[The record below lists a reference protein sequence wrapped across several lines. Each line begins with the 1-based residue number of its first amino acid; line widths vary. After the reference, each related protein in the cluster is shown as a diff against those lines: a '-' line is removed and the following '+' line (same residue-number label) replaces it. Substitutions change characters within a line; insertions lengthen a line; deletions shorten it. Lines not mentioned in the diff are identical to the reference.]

1 MTQEVVTRIK
11 LDTSSIPGSAAQ
23 ASRAIGA
30 IGQSAQVSVGQTR
43 NAMRQLPAQFTDIAT
58 QIAGGQNIGL
68 ILLQQGGQIRDAF
81 GSIGGALRGITS
93 LITPARLALG
103 GFAGVAG
110 ALGVAAF
117 QGAKESAALRDTLI
131 LTGNAAGLTE
141 GRLASLAERISGT
154 TGQTVGEVR
163 ELITTL
169 AASGRVSG
177 QVLESTAAAVARVAE
192 LSGRNASEVASRF
205 TGLLRD
211 PARAASAL
219 NEQYN
224 FLNEA
229 QARRIRQLADEGR
242 KVEAANLVNTALIAS
257 LDGQRRELDLLE
269 SAWDGAGKAAS
280 RFWEAL
286 KAIGRPDTAQQA
298 LEASRARLDILRTRL
313 ADTDPAAISRT
324 PDGPRNAQ
332 AQLRGLI
339 QAEELKLA
347 QLAERIRQ
355 ENTAADAAAAR
366 SANAGSVSSILTDRP
381 AGGSGRREAGNAI
394 GAAEE
399 QFQERISRWQ
409 EANQTAL
416 DRAEQAERDTLA
428 RRLEQQGTFLQTLTD
443 ANARASAEL
452 ITDDAARARALVD
465 LDRQQQQRRIEALF
479 EFGEKRKQAE
489 AEADRAR
496 ELALQQFAQ
505 RQEKEE
511 KKRFEKRAQ
520 NLQDLI
526 GGALTAGLQGR
537 FDDIGRQ
544 WELLIQQMVARAAA
558 ADLIALLFG
567 GEGGNLAGVFG
578 ALLDSF
584 GLPGRAG
591 GGSVSAGGAYLVG
604 EQGPEVL
611 VMGGRPGTV
620 VPNAMLASSS
630 GGGFAPVTHVHIDA
644 RTDAAQ
650 VAQVAGQAV
659 RTAQEGMW
667 QQLRARGFA

>member
-30 IGQSAQVSVGQTR
+30 IGQSAQVSAGQTR
-43 NAMRQLPAQFTDIAT
+43 NAIRQLPAQFTDIAT

-93 LITPARLALG
+93 IITPARLALG

-192 LSGRNASEVASRF
+192 LSGRNASEVAAQF

-229 QARRIRQLADEGR
+229 QARRIRQLTDEGR
-242 KVEAANLVNTALIAS
+242 KVEAANLVNTALITA
-257 LDGQRRELDLLE
+257 LDGQTRQLGYLE

-280 RFWEAL
+280 RFWDLL
-286 KAIGRPDTAQQA
+286 KSIGRPDTAQDA
-298 LEASRARLDILRTRL
+298 IEASRKQLAVLQQRL
-313 ADTDPAAISRT
+313 AREPE
-324 PDGPRNAQ
+324 RNAFGAANPGRNLLLQ
-332 AQLRGLI
+332 AIAR
-339 QAEELKLA
+339 EELRLA
-347 QLAERIRQ
+347 GLAERVKQ
-355 ENTAADAAAAR
+355 ENAAADAAAAR
-366 SANAGSVSSILTDRP
+366 GANAGSVSSILTDRP

-394 GAAEE
+394 ADAEA

-409 EANQTAL
+409 DANQTAL
-416 DRAEQAERDTLA
+416 DRAEQAEQDTLA
-428 RRLEQQGTFLQTLTD
+428 RRLEQQGTFLQSLTD
-443 ANARASAEL
+443 ANARASADL
-452 ITDDAARARALVD
+452 IADESARARALVD

-479 EFGEKRKQAE
+479 EFGEARKQAE

-496 ELALQQFAQ
+496 ELALQQAAQ
-505 RQEKEE
+505 RQEEEE

-567 GEGGNLAGVFG
+567 GKGGNLAGVFG
-578 ALLDSF
+578 TLLDSF

-591 GGSVSAGGAYLVG
+591 GGAVSAGGAYLVG

-611 VMGGRPGTV
+611 VMGGRPGAV
-620 VPNAMLASSS
+620 VPNAMLSTG

-667 QQLRARGFA
+667 QQLRARGLA

>member
-93 LITPARLALG
+93 IITPARLALG

-192 LSGRNASEVASRF
+192 LSGRNASEVAAQF

-229 QARRIRQLADEGR
+229 QARRIRQLTDEGR
-242 KVEAANLVNTALIAS
+242 KVEAANLVNTTLISA
-257 LDGQRRELDLLE
+257 LDGQTRQLGYLE
-269 SAWDGAGKAAS
+269 QAWDGAGKAAS
-280 RFWEAL
+280 KFWDLL
-286 KAIGRPDTAQQA
+286 KSVGRPDSAQDA
-298 LEASRARLDILRTRL
+298 IDSTRKTLARLRQDLERE
-313 ADTDPAAISRT
+313 PE
-324 PDGPRNAQ
+324 RNAFGAVNPARAALQ
-332 AQLRGLI
+332 KGIAR
-339 QAEELKLA
+339 EELRLLG
-347 QLAERIRQ
+347 LAERVKQ
-355 ENTAADAAAAR
+355 ENASADAAAAR
-366 SANAGSVSSILTDRP
+366 SANAGSVSSILTSPRP
-381 AGGSGRREAGNAI
+381 TGGAGRREAGNAI
-394 GAAEE
+394 ADAEA

-409 EANQTAL
+409 DANQAAL
-416 DRAEQAERDTLA
+416 DRAEEAERETLA
-428 RRLEQQGTFLQTLTD
+428 RRIEQQGTFLQSLTD

-452 ITDDAARARALVD
+452 IADESARARALVD

-479 EFGEKRKQAE
+479 EFGEARKQAE

-496 ELALQQFAQ
+496 ELALQQAAQ
-505 RQEKEE
+505 RQEEEE

-567 GEGGNLAGVFG
+567 GKGGNLAGVFG
-578 ALLDSF
+578 TLLDSF

-591 GGSVSAGGAYLVG
+591 GGAVSAGGAYLVG

-611 VMGGRPGTV
+611 VMGGRPGAV
-620 VPNAMLASSS
+620 VPNAMLSTG

-667 QQLRARGFA
+667 QQLRARGLA